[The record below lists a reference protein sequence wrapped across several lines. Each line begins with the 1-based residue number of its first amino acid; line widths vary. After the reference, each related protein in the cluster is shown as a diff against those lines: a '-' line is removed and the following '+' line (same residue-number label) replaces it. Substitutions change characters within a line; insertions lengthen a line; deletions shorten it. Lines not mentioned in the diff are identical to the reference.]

1 VNKHNAIL
9 DCQNCLRISELKILY
24 EISSVMNKALP
35 LEQRLEESLNLL
47 HKYLYLAKSTI
58 YTYDE
63 QDETLRV
70 YVSSGLT
77 KQQKII
83 TKYKLGEGATGVA
96 AKSKEPVIVE
106 NVHNNILFLNKS
118 GSRSLSDIS
127 YVAVPMILEGV
138 LLGVLGANITKDSKM
153 NFDETIK
160 VLTIVSTIFA
170 QSKFAQKQIDEE
182 KKRLSEQNIYYK
194 TEMLKEV
201 GFGNIIGESPAMQRV
216 YEIISKIANSK
227 ATVLVRGET
236 GTGKELIASALHH
249 KSNRKEGPYIKLN
262 CAAIPEN
269 LLESELFG
277 HEKGAFTDASAT
289 RKGRFELADNG
300 TLFLDEIGDISA
312 SLQVKLLRVL
322 QEQEF
327 ERVGG
332 SKSIK
337 VDVRIV
343 AATNRNLEQ
352 MVREGSF
359 REDLFYR
366 LNVIPIHL
374 PPLRERNGDIA
385 LLTKYFFEKFS
396 KIHKGSFTPS
406 NKILEAFSNYGWPG
420 NIRELENTV
429 ERAVLLW
436 GGGNEDDILS
446 MVLPQTYPTRTIPS
460 PTKIESKYHPPLN
473 KENLL
478 TKDDIDNIEKEHL
491 LKALNECGGVQIK
504 AAEKLKISNRQLG
517 YRIKK
522 YGLIKTRLGFFE
534 P

>member
-1 VNKHNAIL
+1 MSKSRVP
-9 DCQNCLRISELKILY
+9 DCENCLKMNELKILY
-24 EISSVMNKALP
+24 EISSVMNKAQA
-35 LEQRLEESLNLL
+35 LEERLEESLELL
-47 HKYLYLAKSTI
+47 QKYLHLAKSTV

-63 QDETLRV
+63 QSEMLRIFV
-70 YVSSGLT
+70 GVGLT

-83 TKYKLGEGATGVA
+83 ASYKIGEGATGVA

-106 NVHNNILFLNKS
+106 NVHNNILFLNKT

-127 YVAVPMILEGV
+127 YVAVPMIIEGV

-153 NFDETIK
+153 SFDDTIK

-170 QSKFAQKQIDEE
+170 QSKFAQKQIDDE
-182 KKRLSEQNIYYK
+182 KKKLSEQAIYYK
-194 TEMLKEV
+194 TEMLKEQS
-201 GFGNIIGESPAMQRV
+201 FESIIGESACMKRV
-216 YEIISKIANSK
+216 FEIISKVANSK

-236 GTGKELIASALHH
+236 GTGKELIASAIHN

-277 HEKGAFTDASAT
+277 HEKGAFTDAVNT

-300 TLFLDEIGDISA
+300 TLFLDEIGDISS

-352 MVREGSF
+352 MVREGKF

-366 LNVIPIHL
+366 LNVIPIQL
-374 PPLRERNGDIA
+374 PPLRERDGDVK
-385 LLTKYFFEKFS
+385 LLTTYFFQKFS
-396 KIHKGSFTPS
+396 KIHKEEITPS
-406 NKILEAFSNYGWPG
+406 ERILDAFGEYSWPG

-429 ERAVLLW
+429 ERAILLW
-436 GGGNEDDILS
+436 GNGNEEDILN
-446 MVLPQTYPTRTIPS
+446 MVLPSTAPKPIQTAQNV
-460 PTKIESKYHPPLN
+460 ESKYHYP
-473 KENLL
+473 KSKGEIL
-478 TKDDIDNIEKEHL
+478 TKDDMDNIEKEQL

-504 AAEKLKISNRQLG
+504 AAEKLGITNRQLG
-517 YRIKK
+517 YKIKK
-522 YGLIKTRLGFFE
+522 YALVKTRLGFME